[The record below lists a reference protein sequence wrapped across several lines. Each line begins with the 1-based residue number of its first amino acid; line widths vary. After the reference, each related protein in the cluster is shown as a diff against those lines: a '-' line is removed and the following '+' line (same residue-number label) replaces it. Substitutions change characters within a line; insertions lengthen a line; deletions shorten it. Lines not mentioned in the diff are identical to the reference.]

1 MSEDVKHEISN
12 YLHQIIS
19 NVEFIENDGKVSQY
33 ADKIKESAYRID
45 ALMVDSAEKKPEL
58 YISKGEQYTLD
69 LKKIGALNVMIV
81 DDLDINIEIMKNI
94 FKTFSCNIRS
104 AKSGEEAIKLFRNGF
119 IADIVC
125 MDIIMPGIDG
135 FTATKELK
143 SIGSSA
149 YFIAVSALKNQS
161 HDDMSLFD
169 VWMPKPFMLE
179 HIIGA
184 LAGYETSKS
193 KIQTEKNHKFELNIS
208 DKTKIEIL
216 NLAKDGAYST
226 LERLIGELPDSKS
239 KVFLYSALKRV
250 DFNLIIKTIENSQ

>member
-1 MSEDVKHEISN
+1 MRYDISN

-19 NVEFIENDGKVSQY
+19 NIGFIENESVVSHY
-33 ADKIKESAYRID
+33 ADKIKKSAYRID
-45 ALMVDSAEKKPEL
+45 ALMVDSVEKKPEL

-69 LKKIGALNVMIV
+69 LKKISDLDVMIV
-81 DDLDINIEIMKNI
+81 DDLDDNIEIMENI

-104 AKSGEEAIKLFRNGF
+104 ARSGEEAIKLFRNGF
-119 IADIVC
+119 IADVIC
-125 MDIIMPGIDG
+125 MDIIMPRMDG

-184 LAGYETSKS
+184 LAGYETTKN
-193 KIQTEKNHKFELNIS
+193 KTETKENHKFKLDIS
-208 DKTKIEIL
+208 DEIKKEIL
-216 NLAKDGAYST
+216 YLAKDGAYSA

-239 KVFLYSALKRV
+239 KAFLYSALKRV
-250 DFNLIIKTIENSQ
+250 DFNLLIKTIESSL

>member
-1 MSEDVKHEISN
+1 MSEDVRNGVTN

-19 NVEFIENDGKVSQY
+19 NAEFIEKSSEVSHY
-33 ADKIKESAYRID
+33 ADKIKKSAYRID
-45 ALMVDSAEKKPEL
+45 ALMVDRAEKKPEL
-58 YISKGEQYTLD
+58 YISKGEQYTLN
-69 LKKIGALNVMIV
+69 LKKFSGLNVMVV
-81 DDLDINIEIMKNI
+81 DDLDDNIKIMKNI
-94 FKTFSCNIRS
+94 FKTFSCNIHS
-104 AKSGEEAIKLFRNGF
+104 ANSGEEAINLFRNGF

-125 MDIIMPGIDG
+125 MDIIMPGMDG

-169 VWMPKPFMLE
+169 IWLPKPFMLE

-184 LAGYETSKS
+184 LVGYETSKN
-193 KIQTEKNHKFELNIS
+193 KMQTKENDKFELDIS
-208 DKTKIEIL
+208 DKLKKEIL
-216 NLAKDGAYST
+216 YLAKDGAYSA
-226 LERLIGELPDSKS
+226 LERLIDALPNSKS

-250 DFNLIIKTIENSQ
+250 DLNLIITAVQGSL

>member
-1 MSEDVKHEISN
+1 MNEDLKNDISN

-19 NVEFIENDGKVSQY
+19 DAEFIEQDSKVSHY
-33 ADKIKESAYRID
+33 ADKIKKSAYRID

-58 YISKGEQYTLD
+58 YISQGKQYTLD
-69 LKKIGALNVMIV
+69 LKKFSGLHVMIV
-81 DDLDINIEIMKNI
+81 DDLEDNIEIMKNI

-104 AKSGEEAIKLFRNGF
+104 ARSGEEAIKLFRNGF

-135 FTATKELK
+135 FTATRELK

-161 HDDMSLFD
+161 HDDTSLFD
-169 VWMPKPFMLE
+169 VWMPKPFLLE

-184 LAGYETSKS
+184 LAGYETSKN
-193 KIQTEKNHKFELNIS
+193 KTQVKENHKFELNIS
-208 DKTKIEIL
+208 DEIKKEIL
-216 NLAKDGAYST
+216 NLAKDGAYSA
-226 LERLIGELPDSKS
+226 LERVITELPDSKS
-239 KVFLYSALKRV
+239 KVFLYSVLKRV
-250 DFNLIIKTIENSQ
+250 DFNLIIKTIENSL

>member
-1 MSEDVKHEISN
+1 MNNDVKHEISN
-12 YLHQIIS
+12 YIHQIIS
-19 NVEFIENDGKVSQY
+19 NTEFIEDNNEVAHY
-33 ADKIKESAYRID
+33 AEEIKKSAYRID
-45 ALMVDSAEKKPEL
+45 ALLVDSAEKKPEL

-69 LKKIGALNVMIV
+69 LKKISLLNVMIV

-125 MDIIMPGIDG
+125 MDIIMPEMDG

-143 SIGSSA
+143 SIGSNA

-184 LAGYETSKS
+184 LAGYETSKN
-193 KIQTEKNHKFELNIS
+193 KTQVKENHKFELNIS
-208 DKTKIEIL
+208 DEIKNEIL
-216 NLAKDGAYST
+216 CLAKDGAYSA
-226 LERLIGELPDSKS
+226 LERLIGKLPDSKS
-239 KVFLYSALKRV
+239 KVFLHSALKRV
-250 DFNLIIKTIENSQ
+250 DFNLIINTIESSL